1 MTKPNPKTR
10 RQFLNQATLA
20 GGAFTL
26 LPSEML
32 FASAPK
38 AYTVQ
43 QIIDL
48 ILKEGN
54 LKPIPDTVDTIKS
67 GSPDQAVTGIVT
79 TMFATVSVIEQAAR
93 LKANFIIAHEPTFYN
108 HRDDPEWVK
117 GNEIVKQK
125 QALLEKH
132 KIAVWRFHDYCHSLK
147 PDAIRYGVVKKA
159 GWTQYY
165 KNESPALTI
174 PATTLGDLVKH
185 LKTKLGIQKLRVVGD
200 LSQSCSKLAIMPGA
214 AGGQRQVSVAVAE
227 KPDVL
232 IVGET
237 PEWEGVEYA
246 RDGHL
251 LGSKMALIVLGHAV
265 SEEPGMEYFVEWLQP
280 KISGIKVTHIASKDP
295 FQWV

>member
-1 MTKPNPKTR
+1 MTTPDTNR
-10 RQFLNQATLA
+10 RRFLSQAALSA
-20 GGAFTL
+20 GAFAFLT
-26 LPSEML
+26 PEML
-32 FASAPK
+32 FGAAPK

-67 GSPDQAVTGIVT
+67 GSTDQAVTGIVT
-79 TMFATVSVIEQAAR
+79 TMFATATVIEQAAK
-93 LKANFIIAHEPTFYN
+93 LKANFIIAHEPTFFN

-117 GNEIVKQK
+117 GNEVVRKK

-165 KNESPALTI
+165 TNESPALTI

-185 LKTKLGIQKLRVVGD
+185 LKSKLGIQKLRVIGD
-200 LSQSCSKLAIMPGA
+200 LGKSCSKLAIMPGA
-214 AGGQRQVSVAVAE
+214 AGGQRQVAVAVAE
-227 KPDVL
+227 NPDVL

-246 RDGHL
+246 RDGRL

-280 KISGIKVTHIASKDP
+280 KISGIKVTHVASGDP
-295 FQWV
+295 FQWI

>member
-1 MTKPNPKTR
+1 MTTPDPNR
-10 RQFLNQATLA
+10 RRFLGQAALSA
-20 GGAFTL
+20 GAFTFL
-26 LPSEML
+26 TPAML
-32 FASAPK
+32 FGAAPN

-67 GSPDQAVTGIVT
+67 GSADQAVTGIVT
-79 TMFATVSVIEQAAR
+79 TMFATATVIEQAAK

-108 HRDDPEWVK
+108 HRDDPDWVK
-117 GNEIVKQK
+117 GNDVVKKK

-132 KIAVWRFHDYCHSLK
+132 KITVWRFHDYCHALK

-165 KNESPALTI
+165 KNETPALTI
-174 PATTLGDLVKH
+174 PPITLGDLVKH
-185 LKTKLGIQKLRVVGD
+185 LKTKLGIEKLRVVGD
-200 LSQSCSKLAIMPGA
+200 LSQTCSKLAIMPGA

-246 RDGHL
+246 RDGRL

-280 KISGIKVTHIASKDP
+280 KLAGLKVTHVASGDP
-295 FQWV
+295 FQWI

>member
-1 MTKPNPKTR
+1 MISKPDHTR
-10 RQFLNQATLA
+10 RRFLSQAALSAT
-20 GGAFTL
+20 AFTFL
-26 LPSEML
+26 KPEML
-32 FASAPK
+32 LAAAPK

-43 QIIDL
+43 QIMDL

-54 LKPIPDTVDTIKS
+54 LRTIPDTVDTLKS

-79 TMFATVSVIEQAAR
+79 TMFATVSVIEQAVK

-108 HRDDPEWVK
+108 HRDDLEWVK
-117 GNEIVKQK
+117 DNDVVKKK

-165 KNESPALTI
+165 KNETAALTI
-174 PATTLGDLVKH
+174 PSTTLGDLVKH
-185 LKTKLGIQKLRVVGD
+185 LKTKLGIQKLRVIGD
-200 LSQSCSKLAIMPGA
+200 LSQPCSKLAIMPGA

-246 RDGHL
+246 RDGRL
-251 LGSKMALIVLGHAV
+251 LGSRMALIVLGHAV
-265 SEEPGMEYFVEWLQP
+265 SEEPGMEYFMEWLQP
-280 KISGIKVTHIASKDP
+280 KISGVKVTHVASGDP
-295 FQWV
+295 FLWV

>member
-1 MTKPNPKTR
+1 MTTPDPNR
-10 RQFLNQATLA
+10 RRFLGQAALSA
-20 GGAFTL
+20 GAFTFL
-26 LPSEML
+26 TPAML
-32 FASAPK
+32 FGVAPN

-67 GSPDQAVTGIVT
+67 GSADQAVTGIVT
-79 TMFATVSVIEQAAR
+79 TMFATATVIEQAAK

-108 HRDDPEWVK
+108 HRDDPDWVK
-117 GNEIVKQK
+117 GNDVVKKK

-132 KIAVWRFHDYCHSLK
+132 KITVWRFHDYCHSLK

-165 KNESPALTI
+165 KNETPALTI
-174 PATTLGDLVKH
+174 PPITLGDLVKH
-185 LKTKLGIQKLRVVGD
+185 LKTKLGIEKLRVVGD
-200 LSQSCSKLAIMPGA
+200 LSQTCSKLAIMPGA

-246 RDGHL
+246 RDGLL

-280 KISGIKVTHIASKDP
+280 KLAGLKVTHVASGDP
-295 FQWV
+295 FQWI

>member
-1 MTKPNPKTR
+1 MTTPNPTR
-10 RQFLNQATLA
+10 RRFLGQAALSAT
-20 GGAFTL
+20 AFTFL
-26 LPSEML
+26 APETL
-32 FASAPK
+32 FAQASK

-54 LKPIPDTVDTIKS
+54 LKSIPDTVDTIKS
-67 GSPDQAVTGIVT
+67 GSSDQPVTGIVT
-79 TMFATVSVIEQAAR
+79 TMFATASVIEQAAK

-117 GNEIVKQK
+117 GNEIVKKK
-125 QALLEKH
+125 QTLLDKH

-147 PDAIRYGVVKKA
+147 PDAIRYGVIKKA

-165 KNESPALTI
+165 KNESAALTI
-174 PATTLGDLVKH
+174 PATTLGDLIKH

-227 KPDVL
+227 QPDVL

-246 RDGHL
+246 RDGRL

-280 KISGIKVTHIASKDP
+280 KISGVKVTHVASGDP

>member
-1 MTKPNPKTR
+1 MITPNQTTR
-10 RQFLNQATLA
+10 RRFLNQAALSAT
-20 GGAFTL
+20 AFTFL
-26 LPSEML
+26 TPDML
-32 FASAPK
+32 FGSAPK

-67 GSPDQAVTGIVT
+67 GSPDQTVTGIIT
-79 TMFATVSVIEQAAR
+79 TMFATVNVIEQAVK

-117 GNEIVKQK
+117 GNEVVKKK

-132 KIAVWRFHDYCHSLK
+132 KIALWRFHDYCHSLK

-165 KNESPALTI
+165 KNETAALTI
-174 PATTLGDLVKH
+174 PSTTLGDLVKH

-200 LSQSCSKLAIMPGA
+200 LSQPCSKLAIMPGA

-246 RDGHL
+246 RDGRL

-280 KISGIKVTHIASKDP
+280 KIGGLKVTHVASGDP

>member
-1 MTKPNPKTR
+1 MTTPNPNR
-10 RQFLNQATLA
+10 RRFLGQAALSA
-20 GGAFTL
+20 GAFTFL
-26 LPSEML
+26 TPEML
-32 FASAPK
+32 FGAAPK

-67 GSPDQAVTGIVT
+67 GSADQTVTGIVT
-79 TMFATVSVIEQAAR
+79 TMFATATVIEQAAK

-108 HRDDPEWVK
+108 HRDDPDWVK
-117 GNEIVKQK
+117 GNDVVKKK

-132 KIAVWRFHDYCHSLK
+132 KITVWRFHDYCHSLK

-165 KNESPALTI
+165 KNETPALTI

-200 LSQSCSKLAIMPGA
+200 LSQPCSKLAIMPGA
-214 AGGQRQVSVAVAE
+214 AGGQRQVSAAVAE
-227 KPDVL
+227 NPDVL

-246 RDGHL
+246 RDGRL

-280 KISGIKVTHIASKDP
+280 KITGLKVTHVASGDP
-295 FQWV
+295 FQWI

>member
-1 MTKPNPKTR
+1 MSTPDPTR
-10 RQFLNQATLA
+10 RRFLGLTALSATVFTFLTPE
-20 GGAFTL
+20 TL
-26 LPSEML
+26 LGD
-32 FASAPK
+32 APK

-67 GSPDQAVTGIVT
+67 GSPDQTVTGIVT
-79 TMFATVSVIEQAAR
+79 TMFATATVIEQAAK

-108 HRDDPEWVK
+108 HRDDLDWIK
-117 GNEIVKQK
+117 GNEVVKKK

-147 PDAIRYGVVKKA
+147 PDAIRYGMVKKA
-159 GWTQYY
+159 GWVQYY

-174 PATTLGDLVKH
+174 PALTLGDLVKH
-185 LKTKLGIQKLRVVGD
+185 LKNKLGIQKLRVVGD
-200 LSQSCSKLAIMPGA
+200 LSQQCSKLAIMPGA
-214 AGGQRQVSVAVAE
+214 AGGQRQVSTAE
-227 KPDVL
+227 AERPDVL

-246 RDGHL
+246 RDGRL

-280 KISGIKVTHIASKDP
+280 KLGALKVTHVASGDP

>member
-1 MTKPNPKTR
+1 MIKSDPTSR
-10 RQFLNQATLA
+10 RQFLSQATLA
-20 GGAFTL
+20 TAAFTL
-26 LPSEML
+26 LPAEML
-32 FASAPK
+32 FAAAPK
-38 AYTVQ
+38 ASTVQ
-43 QIIDL
+43 QIINL

-54 LKPIPDTVDTIKS
+54 LKTIPDTVDTIKS
-67 GSPDQAVTGIVT
+67 GNPDQVVTGIVT
-79 TMFATVSVIEQAAR
+79 TMFATVSVIEQAAK

-117 GNEIVKQK
+117 SNEIVKQK

-165 KNESPALTI
+165 KNETAALTI
-174 PATTLGDLVKH
+174 PATTLGELVKH

-246 RDGHL
+246 RDGQL

-280 KISGIKVTHIASKDP
+280 KIPGIKVAHIASKDP

>member
-1 MTKPNPKTR
+1 MTRSHPTR
-10 RQFLNQATLA
+10 RRFLGQAALSATALPFLA
-20 GGAFTL
+20 
-26 LPSEML
+26 SKVL
-32 FASAPK
+32 FAHGKEAF
-38 AYTVQ
+38 TVQ

-67 GSPDQAVTGIVT
+67 GSPDQPVTGIVT
-79 TMFATVSVIEQAAR
+79 TMFATVDVIEKAAQ

-108 HRDDPEWVK
+108 HRDELQWVK
-117 GNEIVKQK
+117 NNEIVKKK

-174 PATTLGDLVKH
+174 PALTLGDLVKH
-185 LKTKLGIQKLRVVGD
+185 LKNKLGIQKLRVVGD
-200 LSQSCSKLAIMPGA
+200 LGQQCSRLAIMPGA
-214 AGGQRQVSVAVAE
+214 AGGQRQVSIAEAE

-237 PEWEGVEYA
+237 PEWESVEYA
-246 RDGHL
+246 RDGRL
-251 LGSKMALIVLGHAV
+251 LGSKMALVVLGHAV

-280 KISGIKVTHIASKDP
+280 KVGGLKVTHLESGDP

>member
-1 MTKPNPKTR
+1 MPTPDPTR
-10 RQFLNQATLA
+10 RRFLGLTALSAT
-20 GGAFTL
+20 AFTFLTPETL
-26 LPSEML
+26 LGD
-32 FASAPK
+32 APK

-67 GSPDQAVTGIVT
+67 GRPDQTVTGIVT
-79 TMFATVSVIEQAAR
+79 TMFATATVIEQAAK

-108 HRDDPEWVK
+108 HRDDPDWVK
-117 GNEIVKQK
+117 GNEVVKKK

-174 PATTLGDLVKH
+174 PALTLGDLVKH
-185 LKTKLGIQKLRVVGD
+185 LKNKLGIQKLRVVGD
-200 LSQSCSKLAIMPGA
+200 LSQQCSKLAIMPGA
-214 AGGQRQVSVAVAE
+214 AGGQRQVSIAE
-227 KPDVL
+227 AERPDVL

-246 RDGHL
+246 RDGRL

-280 KISGIKVTHIASKDP
+280 KLGALKITHVASGDP

>member
-1 MTKPNPKTR
+1 MTTSDLTNR
-10 RQFLNQATLA
+10 RSFLAQAALSA
-20 GGAFTL
+20 GAFTL
-26 LPSEML
+26 LTPEML
-32 FASAPK
+32 FGASPK

-79 TMFATVSVIEQAAR
+79 TMFATATVIEQAAK
-93 LKANFIIAHEPTFYN
+93 LKANLIIAHEPTFYN
-108 HRDDPEWVK
+108 HRDDTEWVK
-117 GNEIVKQK
+117 GNEVVKQK

-132 KIAVWRFHDYCHSLK
+132 KIAVWRFHDHCHSLK

-174 PATTLGDLVKH
+174 PPTSLGDLVKH
-185 LKTKLGIQKLRVVGD
+185 LKTRLGIQKLRVIGD

-214 AGGQRQVSVAVAE
+214 AGGQRQVSVAVGE

-246 RDGHL
+246 RDGRL

-280 KISGIKVTHIASKDP
+280 KISGIKVTHVASGDP
-295 FQWV
+295 FVWI

>member
-1 MTKPNPKTR
+1 M
-10 RQFLNQATLA
+10 LLA
-20 GGAFTL
+20 A
-26 LPSEML
+26 
-32 FASAPK
+32 APK

-43 QIIDL
+43 QIMDL

-54 LKPIPDTVDTIKS
+54 LRTIPDTVDTLKS

-79 TMFATVSVIEQAAR
+79 TMFATVSVIEQAVK

-108 HRDDPEWVK
+108 HRDDLEWVK
-117 GNEIVKQK
+117 DNDVVKKK

-165 KNESPALTI
+165 KNETAALTI
-174 PATTLGDLVKH
+174 PSTTLGDLVKH
-185 LKTKLGIQKLRVVGD
+185 LKTKLGIQKLRVIGD
-200 LSQSCSKLAIMPGA
+200 LSQPCSKLAIMPGA

-246 RDGHL
+246 RDGRL
-251 LGSKMALIVLGHAV
+251 LGSRMALIVLGHAV
-265 SEEPGMEYFVEWLQP
+265 SEEPGMEYFMEWLQP
-280 KISGIKVTHIASKDP
+280 KISGVKVTHVASGDP
-295 FQWV
+295 FLWV